1 MKTDTIFGY
10 SLDEIKERQQGN
22 YINKKVDTEK
32 QGDYGQD
39 PLGNGMHRMVPSGDI
54 VTTEEMMKR
63 LDM

>member
-10 SLDEIKERQQGN
+10 SWDEIKERQQCKHV
-22 YINKKVDTEK
+22 NKKVDTTK

-39 PLGNGMHRMVPSGDI
+39 PLGDGMHRMVPSGDI

-63 LDM
+63 LGE